1 VPVEFSIVIF
11 AVIAAVVLF
20 QLYNVLG
27 KKVGR
32 QPEDGS
38 KVPVLAKAPATPE
51 PVAKLP
57 AVDAAALAAAASLR
71 ARDPG
76 FDPAKFIEGAR
87 QAYETIVR
95 SYHAGDRAALKPLLS
110 PTVLES
116 FEAGI
121 TARETRGEREEVEFL
136 QGPRAD
142 LEIASAEGDKAVAKV
157 RFLAELR
164 SKVFPADMEAVAEP
178 RVEERRTAEHWTFE
192 RSLGTT
198 DPNWVLARV
207 EPASA

>member
-1 VPVEFSIVIF
+1 MCWARRS
-11 AVIAAVVLF
+11 
-20 QLYNVLG
+20 
-27 KKVGR
+27 
-32 QPEDGS
+32 
-38 KVPVLAKAPATPE
+38 
-51 PVAKLP
+51 VASPRTGQRCLSWP
-57 AVDAAALAAAASLR
+57 RHPPRLNPSPSFRRSTL
-71 ARDPG
+71 
-76 FDPAKFIEGAR
+76 GAR

-164 SKVFPADMEAVAEP
+164 SKVFPADMEATSEP

-192 RSLGTT
+192 RSLGAT